1 MKGYSGLASFVFLL
15 LTLVLVSCQSISF
28 TSVPALNDFG
38 VVEGRLSAVNV
49 QSHDIAFYI
58 FLTSWQKRPVSIGS
72 GGTWSSSL
80 SSSDKSASILTAYVV
95 PKNVNTIVPSG
106 LYSVPMAITSAAI
119 ASARTGR
126 GLLSFAG
133 YNLWKSQTSVTPVT
147 PGPNPFSAGNVWVD
161 SNGKMRLSIRK
172 AQDTWNSAAVTLRNP
187 LGFGTYVTQL
197 EVDPTLWDPCTVLGI
212 YTFES
217 MSDAANNR
225 EHDLEISRFCYYPEN
240 VQFAVQ
246 PTSINDNRIRF
257 SLSSSPSFTYVMQW
271 SSGRVDFALFEG
283 QIDSSRFMFTPA
295 IKRFSVTG
303 PRVYDANNAEF
314 RMNLWMYRGNT
325 TGLKQEQT
333 VTISGF
339 KFIKDMIPLGSFTAD
354 TAAGSALSWLTP
366 SAAANIPGYSAPSM
380 GDIPWQTAAA
390 SFLPNFNQ

>member
-1 MKGYSGLASFVFLL
+1 MKQNSRLFSFVFLL
-15 LTLVLVSCQSISF
+15 LSLALAASQSISF

-38 VVEGRLSAVNV
+38 VVQGRLSAVNL
-49 QSHDIAFYI
+49 QTHDVAFYI
-58 FLTSWQKRPVSIGS
+58 FLTSWQKRSVSVGTD
-72 GGTWSSSL
+72 GTWSAAL
-80 SSSDKSASILTAYVV
+80 SSNDKAASICTVYVL
-95 PKNVNTIVPSG
+95 PKSINATVPSG
-106 LYSVPMAITSAAI
+106 LYNVPMAITSAAI
-119 ASARTGR
+119 ATARTGR

-133 YNLWKSQTSVTPVT
+133 YNLWKTQASVTAVS
-147 PGPNPFSAGNVWVD
+147 PGPNPFAASNVWVD
-161 SNGKMRLSIRK
+161 GNGKMRLSVRK

-187 LGFGTYVTQL
+187 LGFGTYITQL
-197 EVDPTLWDPCTVLGI
+197 EVDPTVWDPCTVLGI

-217 MSDAANNR
+217 MSDAPNNR

-246 PTSINDNRIRF
+246 PTSISDNRIRF
-257 SLSSSPSFTYVMQW
+257 SLSSSPTFTYVMQW
-271 SSGRVDFALFEG
+271 APGTVSFALFEG

-333 VTISGF
+333 VTVTGF
-339 KFIKDMIPLGSFTAD
+339 KFTKDMIHLGSFTAD
-354 TAAGSALSWLTP
+354 TAAGSVLSFLTP
-366 SAAANIPGYSAPSM
+366 SAGANTPGYSAPSM
-380 GDIPWQTAAA
+380 GDIPWQTATA
-390 SFLPNFNQ
+390 SFLPNFN